1 VTADEVVAP
10 VTADEVVALY
20 DPDDVA
26 GRVVGSAPRSAVR
39 AQNLPHAA
47 TAVFVRRG
55 DSAWFVH
62 RRADTK
68 DLWPGAHD
76 CAAGGVILAG
86 ESPDEAARR
95 ELAEE
100 LGIEGVEPRRLL
112 TAWYRGQDTHYLAH
126 VYEVV
131 WDGPVRFADGEV
143 ADGWWEPDHGLRARL
158 ADPGFRFVPD
168 TRSLLELL
176 AGDPLCDPL
185 SDPLSAT
192 SGGTADPAG
201 RPWASGSTV
210 VYRFG
215 RAGRAGSARLAT
227 VVEDGPDGLLLWV
240 AVGSPTVAPRLT
252 DGRDIREA
260 PVAQRGVLPRIR
272 STVPW
277 HTSGT
282 LMLIP
287 PDGQPWSIWWFFLPD
302 GTFTG
307 WYGNLEAPHHFR
319 RTALGTQLVD
329 TADRALDVW
338 IPAGGEPVWKD
349 EDEFAVYTGLPGR
362 WTAEQAVTIRSDGEQ
377 VMALARAGAAPFDG
391 RWTTFCPDPA
401 WPIPTFPPDW
411 DLPHL
416 AGP

>member
-1 VTADEVVAP
+1 MS
-10 VTADEVVALY
+10 ADEVVALY

-39 AQNLPHAA
+39 ARNLPHAA
-47 TAVFVRRG
+47 TAVLVRRG
-55 DSAWFVH
+55 DGAWFVH
-62 RRADTK
+62 RRAGTK
-68 DLWPGAHD
+68 DLWPGVHD

-100 LGIEGVEPRRLL
+100 LAIEGVEPRPLL
-112 TAWYRGQDTHYLAH
+112 TAWYRGPDTHYLAH
-126 VYEVV
+126 VYQVV

-143 ADGWWEPDHGLRARL
+143 ADGWWEPDDGLQARL
-158 ADPGFRFVPD
+158 ADPGFAFVPD
-168 TRSLLELL
+168 TRFLLGLL
-176 AGDPLCDPL
+176 AGDPA
-185 SDPLSAT
+185 SAT
-192 SGGTADPAG
+192 PDPAAVDRAG
-201 RPWASGSTV
+201 RPWTPGSTA

-240 AVGSPTVAPRLT
+240 AVGSPTVAPRLA
-252 DGRDIREA
+252 DGRDIRDA
-260 PVAQRGVLPRIR
+260 PVALRGVLPRVR
-272 STVPW
+272 CTVPW

-307 WYGNLEAPHHFR
+307 WYGNLEAPHHVR
-319 RTALGTQLVD
+319 RTARGTQLVD

-338 IPAGGEPVWKD
+338 VPVGGEPLWKD
-349 EDEFAVYTGLPGR
+349 EDEFEAYTGLPGR
-362 WTAEQAVTIRSDGEQ
+362 WTAEQAPAIRADGEHL
-377 VMALARAGAAPFDG
+377 MALARAGTRPFDG
-391 RWTTFCPDPA
+391 RWTTFRPDPS